1 MKNLNL
7 RYDKTREDWLIDQ
20 CPICNKEYP
29 GTTVVGFL
37 EKIDISYEFNCM
49 NCGTNFFEFELNGR
63 VSYDYSLPH
72 SFYTFFRNIFKN
84 KLI

>member
-1 MKNLNL
+1 MKNLKL
-7 RYDKTREDWLIDQ
+7 RFDQ
-20 CPICNKEYP
+20 GHWIIEQCSICNKEYSE
-29 GTTVVGFL
+29 VMACGFL
-37 EKIDISYEFNCM
+37 DPTPVNYEFNCM

-63 VSYDYSLPH
+63 VSYEYSLPH